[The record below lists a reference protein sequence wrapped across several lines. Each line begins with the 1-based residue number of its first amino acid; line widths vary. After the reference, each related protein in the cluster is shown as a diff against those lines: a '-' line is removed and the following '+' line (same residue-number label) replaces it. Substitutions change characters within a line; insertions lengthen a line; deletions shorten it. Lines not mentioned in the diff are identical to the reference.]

1 MFLIRTGAIDGFQSL
16 ATDCGCNPM
25 ELLNKVGLNYS
36 QLRNPN
42 TYVAYSKVADL
53 LELAA
58 EACDEPL
65 FGLRLADR
73 QTSSVLGDLPL
84 TVSQLPSLG
93 DALSQID
100 KDLYLHAR
108 GAHLSQTRRGENVV
122 VEVEIDIPSSRGI
135 LQLMQMSVGHVATF
149 IEETLDLPAPGFPLL
164 LRQNAP
170 PLGSSA
176 LDGDTLARVAFGT
189 RYNGV
194 RIPASWL
201 QRKPRYDEAAL
212 QAHFQEYLKV
222 LQRRYPD
229 NLHDQVRDIIGRILP
244 SGECSL
250 ERVAA
255 ALDLHQ
261 RVLQMR
267 LKQSG
272 SSFTELLK
280 ESRLEI
286 AEQHLRHRSMA
297 ITDLAL
303 RLGYADVSVF
313 SRNFKRWTGL
323 SPSQWQKLH
332 SDR

>member
-16 ATDCGCNPM
+16 TTECGSNSID
-25 ELLNKVGLNYS
+25 LLNRVGLNYS

-58 EACDEPL
+58 EACNEPL

-108 GAHLSQTRRGENVV
+108 GAHLSQLQLGESVV
-122 VEVEIDIPSSRGI
+122 IEVEIDIPSSRGI
-135 LQLMQMSVGHVATF
+135 LQLMQMSVGHVANF
-149 IEETLDLPAPGFPLL
+149 IGETLDLPSPNFPLL

-170 PLGSSA
+170 PPGSSA
-176 LDGDTLARVAFGT
+176 LDGDTLARVAFST

-194 RIPASWL
+194 RLPASWL
-201 QRKPRYDEAAL
+201 QRKPRFDEAAL
-212 QAHFQEYLKV
+212 RAHFQEYLKV

-280 ESRLEI
+280 DSRREI
-286 AEQHLRHRSMA
+286 AEQHLRHRTMG

-303 RLGYADVSVF
+303 QLGYADVSVF
-313 SRNFKRWTGL
+313 SRNFKQWTGL
-323 SPSQWQKLH
+323 SPSQWRKLH
-332 SDR
+332 SN